1 MDKLLKTK
9 EVSELLSISEKTLA
23 NARWSGVGISI
34 PYVKLSNS
42 VRYKQSDV
50 EAYIE
55 ANIHRYK
62 INDRFSIDSDKHN
75 WMLIETITTEKSK
88 PYSRHSYYATLKQ
101 LSRSIIDRVAKG
113 TLSRLSVA
121 QDKNTPSTKRINF
134 LIDNIVKDLEL
145 FLQGVTSNEKA

>member
-1 MDKLLKTK
+1 MLK
-9 EVSELLSISEKTLA
+9 
-23 NARWSGVGISI
+23 
-34 PYVKLSNS
+34 
-42 VRYKQSDV
+42 
-50 EAYIE
+50 
-55 ANIHRYK
+55 RYK

-121 QDKNTPSTKRINF
+121 QDKNTPSAKRINF